1 MKDIDKR
8 GNLVYSLLIVISHIF
23 LVMTKGA
30 EVLSRLINESTSTS
44 PTGKVTDEAISKTE
58 DVQE

>member
-1 MKDIDKR
+1 M
-8 GNLVYSLLIVISHIF
+8 
-23 LVMTKGA
+23 MTKGA
-30 EVLSRLINESTSTS
+30 EVLSRLINESTKTS